1 MLRTPLLLAP
11 LGNTNIRCATAY
23 NLGDRLALSFSPRH
37 YFLEQLL
44 IPSLLLVQYS
54 LSFMPI
60 MLCGYSV
67 NQTVPSKNANRP

>member
-1 MLRTPLLLAP
+1 MLRTPLLLAL
-11 LGNTNIRCATAY
+11 LGNTNIRCVRLPIA
-23 NLGDRLALSFSPRH
+23 DRLALSFSHRH

-60 MLCGYSV
+60 MLCRYSV
-67 NQTVPSKNANRP
+67 NQTVPSKNANSP